1 MSAVTSSAELEEQFP
16 DAEIIT
22 TSELIELCAADGE
35 LFEKEFFPETVRQ
48 PSASFHKDVWRLLE
62 SSARLVNI
70 QMFRGSAKTTKLRIY
85 MAKRIAYGLAR
96 TIMYVGLSQDKAVQ
110 SVSWM
115 RKQVEHNRKYSE
127 VFKLKKGSKWQD
139 TECKID
145 HELLGHTVT
154 ILAYGV
160 TGSIRGVNIED
171 YRPDLIIVDDIIDEE
186 NAATED
192 QRDKIK
198 NLLYGALV
206 HSLAPR
212 SEAPDAKLVMLQ
224 TPINKEDASTEAL
237 NDPSWV
243 SARHGCWT
251 KETEHLP
258 DDDRES
264 SWADRFTTEEL
275 RQEKKAALKRN
286 TMFTFLREMECKCTA
301 PETASFRASW
311 LNFYDLP
318 PDRDQMVVIGA
329 IDPVPP
335 PTDAQIAKGL
345 KGKDYEALVI
355 MGAMAGNYYL
365 LEYMVNR
372 GHDPNWTIAMFF
384 ELSLRWNPSAW
395 VVEEIAY
402 QKTLEW
408 ILRKE
413 MRDRS
418 IYYPIHELRDKRSK
432 FDRIVDAF
440 QGTASNGALYVHK
453 GQTEFISQFSG
464 YPDVTHVDVLDAG
477 GMCMVK
483 FPMYGVGIPKPPP
496 GSKGAQ
502 DEVSRARAIRRRGAP

>member
-1 MSAVTSSAELEEQFP
+1 MG
-16 DAEIIT
+16 
-22 TSELIELCAADGE
+22 SEMC
-35 LFEKEFFPETVRQ
+35 
-48 PSASFHKDVWRLLE
+48 
-62 SSARLVNI
+62 
-70 QMFRGSAKTTKLRIY
+70 
-85 MAKRIAYGLAR
+85 
-96 TIMYVGLSQDKAVQ
+96 
-110 SVSWM
+110 
-115 RKQVEHNRKYSE
+115 
-127 VFKLKKGSKWQD
+127 
-139 TECKID
+139 
-145 HELLGHTVT
+145 
-154 ILAYGV
+154 
-160 TGSIRGVNIED
+160 IR
-171 YRPDLIIVDDIIDEE
+171 
-186 NAATED
+186 
-192 QRDKIK
+192 
-198 NLLYGALV
+198 
-206 HSLAPR
+206 
-212 SEAPDAKLVMLQ
+212 
-224 TPINKEDASTEAL
+224 
-237 NDPSWV
+237 
-243 SARHGCWT
+243 
-251 KETEHLP
+251 
-258 DDDRES
+258 DR
-264 SWADRFTTEEL
+264 
-275 RQEKKAALKRN
+275 
-286 TMFTFLREMECKCTA
+286 
-301 PETASFRASW
+301 
-311 LNFYDLP
+311 
-318 PDRDQMVVIGA
+318 VIGA

-477 GMCMVK
+477 GMCMIK
-483 FPMYGVGIPKPPP
+483 FPMYGVGVPKAGAGMAGPFGVGLNVPP
-496 GSKGAQ
+496 GK
-502 DEVSRARAIRRRGAP
+502 VSNVRAIRRRGAP